1 MVKFIVLILLMIGAI
16 LVYQHQDEIGQKIQ
30 DFVKTEKTISKV
42 NGVNQEKE
50 RMLMDAQRQALEY

>member
-16 LVYQHQDEIGQKIQ
+16 LVYQHQDELMQKAT
-30 DFVKTEKTISKV
+30 DFLKTEKTISKV
-42 NGVNQEKE
+42 NGVSQEKE